1 MTLGAQPHAAMNIQE
16 VKSEKGMIAWLVE
29 DHTVEIVNIGFAFN
43 GGITQDPVGKEG
55 MANLMAG
62 LFIEGAGNYD
72 SDAFQ
77 MKLDDAG
84 AEMGLEAQR
93 HYICGSVCML
103 PKQQDA
109 AFGLLRLA
117 LNAPRFDQGPIDRV
131 RAEIVSDIV
140 GSERDPDAIAQ
151 RKWLRAIYGTHPF
164 SRPGEGT
171 KESLAGITPS
181 DLLAFHKAI
190 FARDG
195 LHIAVVGDID
205 ANTLRER
212 LDQLFGDLP
221 EQQTL
226 APVADVVPKLGQLV
240 EENCDLPQTS
250 LRLAW
255 PGVKRS
261 APDHFAT
268 VLMNDILGGSG
279 MTSRL
284 FEEVREKRGLAYHV
298 SSELTLDKLL
308 VTTETRS
315 DCAAQTLSIVRDVVK
330 QMAQQG
336 PTGAELKAAK
346 KHLIG
351 TYAIDRL
358 GSTSSIADRLLDL
371 QIHKADVDYNQ
382 RRARSI
388 GRVTLKQVKAAAKKL
403 LSAEPAILVV
413 GRRWAARMSKETH
426 LAFLLPWGFS
436 WEERI
441 WRPVGQADH
450 ADPRSRFAG
459 LARHWRSR
467 RASRRNGAPQHVCRL
482 LQNTLARHQQAA
494 GG

>member
-1 MTLGAQPHAAMNIQE
+1 MNIQE

-29 DHTVEIVNIGFAFN
+29 DHTVEIVNIGFA

-131 RAEIVSDIV
+131 RDEIVSDIV

-403 LSAEPAILVV
+403 LSA
-413 GRRWAARMSKETH
+413 
-426 LAFLLPWGFS
+426 
-436 WEERI
+436 
-441 WRPVGQADH
+441 
-450 ADPRSRFAG
+450 
-459 LARHWRSR
+459 
-467 RASRRNGAPQHVCRL
+467 
-482 LQNTLARHQQAA
+482 
-494 GG
+494 

>member
-1 MTLGAQPHAAMNIQE
+1 MTLGARPHAAMNIQE
-16 VKSEKGMIAWLVE
+16 VKSEKGIIAWLVE
-29 DHTVEIVNIGFAFN
+29 DHTVEIVNIGFAFK
-43 GGITQDPVGKEG
+43 GGTKQDPVGKEG
-55 MANLMAG
+55 MAKLMAG
-62 LFIEGAGNYD
+62 LFIEGAGHYD
-72 SDAFQ
+72 SGAFQ
-77 MKLDDAG
+77 VKLDHAG
-84 AEMGLEAQR
+84 AEMSLDAQSDDI
-93 HYICGSVCML
+93 YGSMCML
-103 PKQQDA
+103 SKKQDA

-117 LNAPRFDQGPIDRV
+117 
-131 RAEIVSDIV
+131 
-140 GSERDPDAIAQ
+140 RDPNAIAQ
-151 RKWLRAIYGTHPF
+151 RKWLRAIYGAHPC

-171 KESLAGITPS
+171 KESLPGITPS
-181 DLLAFHKAI
+181 DLRAFHQAI

-226 APVADVVPKLGQLV
+226 VPVYDVAPKLGQLV
-240 EENCDLPQTS
+240 EENYDLPQTS
-250 LRLAW
+250 LTLAW
-255 PGVKRS
+255 PGVKPS
-261 APDHFAT
+261 APDFYAA
-268 VLMNDILGGSG
+268 VLLNDILGGSYL
-279 MTSRL
+279 TSRL
-284 FEEVREKRGLAYHV
+284 YEEVRQKRGLAYHV
-298 SSELTLDKLL
+298 SSELTLDSLL

-351 TYAIDRL
+351 AYAIDQL
-358 GSTSSIADRLLDL
+358 GSTRSIADRLLDL

-413 GRRWAARMSKETH
+413 G
-426 LAFLLPWGFS
+426 P
-436 WEERI
+436 
-441 WRPVGQADH
+441 
-450 ADPRSRFAG
+450 
-459 LARHWRSR
+459 
-467 RASRRNGAPQHVCRL
+467 
-482 LQNTLARHQQAA
+482 
-494 GG
+494 

>member
-43 GGITQDPVGKEG
+43 GGIRQDPVGKEG

-240 EENCDLPQTS
+240 EENCDRPQS
-250 LRLAW
+250 
-255 PGVKRS
+255 
-261 APDHFAT
+261 
-268 VLMNDILGGSG
+268 
-279 MTSRL
+279 
-284 FEEVREKRGLAYHV
+284 
-298 SSELTLDKLL
+298 
-308 VTTETRS
+308 
-315 DCAAQTLSIVRDVVK
+315 
-330 QMAQQG
+330 
-336 PTGAELKAAK
+336 
-346 KHLIG
+346 
-351 TYAIDRL
+351 
-358 GSTSSIADRLLDL
+358 
-371 QIHKADVDYNQ
+371 
-382 RRARSI
+382 
-388 GRVTLKQVKAAAKKL
+388 
-403 LSAEPAILVV
+403 
-413 GRRWAARMSKETH
+413 GRRRCD
-426 LAFLLPWGFS
+426 
-436 WEERI
+436 R
-441 WRPVGQADH
+441 
-450 ADPRSRFAG
+450 
-459 LARHWRSR
+459 
-467 RASRRNGAPQHVCRL
+467 
-482 LQNTLARHQQAA
+482 
-494 GG
+494 

>member
-1 MTLGAQPHAAMNIQE
+1 
-16 VKSEKGMIAWLVE
+16 
-29 DHTVEIVNIGFAFN
+29 
-43 GGITQDPVGKEG
+43 
-55 MANLMAG
+55 
-62 LFIEGAGNYD
+62 FIEGAGHYD

-77 MKLDDAG
+77 VKLDDAG
-84 AEMGLEAQR
+84 AEMSLDAQSDDI
-93 HYICGSVCML
+93 YGSVCML
-103 PKQQDA
+103 SKKQDA

-131 RAEIVSDIV
+131 RAEIVSGIV
-140 GSERDPDAIAQ
+140 GSERDPGAIAQ
-151 RKWLRAIYGTHPF
+151 RKWLRAIYGAHPC

-181 DLLAFHKAI
+181 DLLAFHQAI

-226 APVADVVPKLGQLV
+226 VPVYDVAPKLGQLV
-240 EENCDLPQTS
+240 EENYDLPQTS
-250 LRLAW
+250 LTLAW

-261 APDHFAT
+261 APNFYAA
-268 VLMNDILGGSG
+268 VLMNDILGGSYL
-279 MTSRL
+279 TSRL
-284 FEEVREKRGLAYHV
+284 YEEVRQKRGLAYHV

-371 QIHKADVDYNQ
+371 QIQNADVDYNQ

-467 RASRRNGAPQHVCRL
+467 GLSPKRRSSACMPPFAEYTRTPPAGSGWMKQTSGCSI
-482 LQNTLARHQQAA
+482 HQLMNR
-494 GG
+494 GHSN